1 MRGGTSFT
9 NLQSTEGLSKVRG
22 VYGRGMC
29 CVELESAMSAVFGRR
44 KRLSVAL
51 AWTLFAAVA
60 LGAALA
66 HADEISVS
74 VDEARLMKLPDRVA
88 TIVIGN
94 PLIADAALQGGGV
107 LVLTGKGFGSTNL
120 LALDRAGK
128 VVMNTTVQVLGPA
141 SRDLV
146 VVYKGIER
154 ESYSCAPECER
165 RLTLGDSPAY
175 FGAILSQSGSRTG
188 GASGGAAP
196 AAR

>member
-1 MRGGTSFT
+1 
-9 NLQSTEGLSKVRG
+9 
-22 VYGRGMC
+22 
-29 CVELESAMSAVFGRR
+29 MSAVVGRR
-44 KRLSVAL
+44 KRLFGAL

-60 LGAALA
+60 LGAAPA
-66 HADEISVS
+66 HADDISVS
-74 VDEARLMKLPDRVA
+74 VDEARIMKLPDRVA

-128 VVMNTTVQVLGPA
+128 VVMNTNVQVVGPT
-141 SRDLV
+141 SRELV

-188 GASGGAAP
+188 GASAGAAP
-196 AAR
+196 APR

>member
-1 MRGGTSFT
+1 
-9 NLQSTEGLSKVRG
+9 
-22 VYGRGMC
+22 
-29 CVELESAMSAVFGRR
+29 MSAVFGRR
-44 KRLSVAL
+44 KRWSAAL

-60 LGAALA
+60 LGAGPA

-74 VDEARLMKLPDRVA
+74 VDEARIMKLPDRVA

-128 VVMNTTVQVLGPA
+128 MVMNTTVQVVGPTA
-141 SRDLV
+141 RDLV

-165 RLTLGDSPAY
+165 RLTLGDSTPY
-175 FGAILSQSGSRTG
+175 FTSILSQSGSRTG
-188 GASGGAAP
+188 GAAGAAP
-196 AAR
+196 SGR

>member
-1 MRGGTSFT
+1 
-9 NLQSTEGLSKVRG
+9 
-22 VYGRGMC
+22 
-29 CVELESAMSAVFGRR
+29 MSAVFGRR
-44 KRLSVAL
+44 KRLFGAIAKTLTCAL
-51 AWTLFAAVA
+51 LAVA
-60 LGAALA
+60 LTVPMAR
-66 HADEISVS
+66 ADEVIVS
-74 VDEARLMKLPDRVA
+74 VDEARIMRLPDRVA

-128 VVMNTTVQVLGPA
+128 IVMNTTVQVRGP
-141 SRDLV
+141 SSGDLV

-165 RLTLGDSPAY
+165 RLTLGDSAPY
-175 FGAILSQSGSRTG
+175 FGGILAQAGSRTG
-188 GASGGAAP
+188 GAPGGAP